1 MHHHPRPHTRTY
13 LVGLTPC
20 MHSSQ
25 ALAVQVMLAQTCM
38 SSSQHSLI
46 MIIMQSKN
54 RDISKR
60 KVKTVIIIVNSNPGR
75 LDQIQFIQM
84 FYKIDIFVEYIK

>member
-1 MHHHPRPHTRTY
+1 MPHHRPLTRTY
-13 LVGLTPC
+13 LVGLTTC

-38 SSSQHSLI
+38 CSSQHSLI
-46 MIIMQSKN
+46 IRQSKN

-60 KVKTVIIIVNSNPGR
+60 KEKTVILVNSNPGR
-75 LDQIQFIQM
+75 LDQIQFI
-84 FYKIDIFVEYIK
+84 